1 MAADWSQL
9 TGFFI
14 GVGLSAA
21 CGFRLILP
29 FLGLGIAARCGLVGL
44 APEFQWIASW
54 PALVAF
60 ATAALVEIAAY
71 AVPWLDNLLDTAA
84 APLAVVAG
92 TVSAAAVFGDIDP
105 FLKWSIALIAGGGM
119 AGIVQTGTTLL
130 RGLSTVTTGGLG
142 NVAVAAAELAGS
154 LLTTLLA
161 LLAPLVA
168 FIAACLVAAV
178 ILWRLRRRP
187 SQPGPPPGPQV
198 FR

>member
-14 GVGLSAA
+14 GIGLSAA

-44 APEFQWIASW
+44 APEFQWIAAW

-60 ATAALVEIAAY
+60 ATAALLEIAAY

-84 APLAVVAG
+84 APLAVAAG
-92 TVSAAAVFGDIDP
+92 SVSAAAVLGDIDP

-142 NVAVAAAELAGS
+142 NAAVAAAELVGS

-168 FIAACLVAAV
+168 FIAACLVAAL
-178 ILWRLRRRP
+178 ILWRLLRRP
-187 SQPGPPPGPQV
+187 SQPGKPPGPQV